1 MLKEKIYKI
10 IEQIKLSNL
19 KRPKINYNKSTIK
32 KARLSYNKKKTLNL
46 RQLKAINKYKRP
58 SKKRYKLLKKQKK
71 YMMFR

>member
-46 RQLKAINKYKRP
+46 R
-58 SKKRYKLLKKQKK
+58 
-71 YMMFR
+71 